1 MRLKWWYV
9 DFFWVKGVIIGRF
22 IGLSDRTYVSINLKV
37 VWVLKISPFLMMHFW
52 QTHTWRLLHD
62 TNSLF
67 YHVFKAKLFPNTSV
81 MEAKIPANASC
92 AWRSI
97 MRGRDVIKRGSRWR
111 ISSGN
116 SVHISGDN
124 WLPIKAN
131 LKLLSPHIE
140 DSTITLVNDLIDH
153 EQKIWREDVS
163 EKSFYPFEVSIIK
176 SIPLYRTI
184 QEDVLIWPFNPDGI

>member
-1 MRLKWWYV
+1 MTQTPY
-9 DFFWVKGVIIGRF
+9 
-22 IGLSDRTYVSINLKV
+22 SIM
-37 VWVLKISPFLMMHFW
+37 FL
-52 QTHTWRLLHD
+52 
-62 TNSLF
+62 
-67 YHVFKAKLFPNTSV
+67 KAKLFPNTSV

-111 ISSGN
+111 IGSGN

-153 EQKIWREDVS
+153 EQKI
-163 EKSFYPFEVSIIK
+163 
-176 SIPLYRTI
+176 
-184 QEDVLIWPFNPDGI
+184 

>member
-1 MRLKWWYV
+1 M
-9 DFFWVKGVIIGRF
+9 IIGRF

-116 SVHISGDN
+116 LVHISGDN

-153 EQKIWREDVS
+153 EQKI
-163 EKSFYPFEVSIIK
+163 
-176 SIPLYRTI
+176 
-184 QEDVLIWPFNPDGI
+184 

>member
-1 MRLKWWYV
+1 M
-9 DFFWVKGVIIGRF
+9 IIGRF

-62 TNSLF
+62 INSLF
-67 YHVFKAKLFPNTSV
+67 YHVFKAKLFSNTSV

-92 AWRSI
+92 TWRSI

-111 ISSGN
+111 IGSGN

-153 EQKIWREDVS
+153 EQKI
-163 EKSFYPFEVSIIK
+163 
-176 SIPLYRTI
+176 
-184 QEDVLIWPFNPDGI
+184 